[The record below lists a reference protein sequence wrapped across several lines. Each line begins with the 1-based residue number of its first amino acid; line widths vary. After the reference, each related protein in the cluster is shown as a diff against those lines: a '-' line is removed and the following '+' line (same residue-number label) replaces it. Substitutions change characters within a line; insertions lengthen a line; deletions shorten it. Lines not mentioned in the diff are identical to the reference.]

1 MWCSQSHGSRVIG
14 HILPPDG
21 SQPALCHL
29 IFCLWFLALGVVGI
43 WYCAGYGAAGSRWQI
58 KPQESKKSPPI
69 EADWYAAGAQCARLW
84 FSFAI
89 RARRLIE
96 GTGKDTGKGLLR
108 IKAVF
113 QADIIN
119 PLVGISQ
126 VARRQQQFYAREC
139 SARDFPLCTVSTGR
153 CRCCISNTRR
163 WRAISSIRSG

>member
-1 MWCSQSHGSRVIG
+1 MAPLVLAGRLSRKRE
-14 HILPPDG
+14 
-21 SQPALCHL
+21 Q
-29 IFCLWFLALGVVGI
+29 
-43 WYCAGYGAAGSRWQI
+43 
-58 KPQESKKSPPI
+58 KSPPI

-126 VARRQQQFYAREC
+126 VARRRQQFTLANVAPET
-139 SARDFPLCTVSTGR
+139 FPFVL
-153 CRCCISNTRR
+153 
-163 WRAISSIRSG
+163 